1 MKAFKIDVAS
11 FYERFPPLQSTIIKW
26 NPRKKTER
34 YTFLEKFSIE
44 NWQKLSEI
52 KKRGHTSNCKGCH
65 LDFSHIQALFPVKSP
80 RLKGKENP
88 CLVAKS
94 LSTKI
99 KRLCKGAIK
108 GVTNDIYNKLNTSFE
123 EWAGVSF
130 AEALCKVP
138 EAKVEGKKT
147 TLQKK
152 Q

>member
-1 MKAFKIDVAS
+1 MTFC
-11 FYERFPPLQSTIIKW
+11 ERFPPLQSTITKW

-34 YTFLEKFSIE
+34 YTFLEKFSIK
-44 NWQKLSEI
+44 NWQKLSGI
-52 KKRGHTSNCKGCH
+52 KKCGHTLSNCKGCH
-65 LDFSHIQALFPVKSP
+65 LDFSHIQAPFPVKSP
-80 RLKGKENP
+80 HLKGIGNP

-108 GVTNDIYNKLNTSFE
+108 EVTNDIYNKLNTSFE

-147 TLQKK
+147 TLQKHNK
-152 Q
+152 GEMV